1 MAGWPT
7 KENKIHDLRN
17 RLGIS
22 TKRLKCLQI
31 NLQHS
36 RLATDNLV
44 TIMDEED
51 MDVVSIQEPYNIGS
65 TIGGIPRTNT
75 VISAGEGKK
84 RAAIVIK
91 RKQLDAILITQISD
105 EDATVVE
112 LKLGRVTLIVA
123 SMYFDTTD

>member
-7 KENKIHDLRN
+7 KENNIHDLRN
-17 RLGIS
+17 RLGNT

-44 TIMDEED
+44 KIIDED
-51 MDVVSIQEPYNIGS
+51 VDVVSIQEPYNIGS
-65 TIGGIPRTNT
+65 TIGGIPRTYT
-75 VISAGEGKK
+75 VISAGEGKN

-91 RKQLDAILITQISD
+91 SKQLDAILITQISD

-112 LKLGRVTLIVA
+112 LH
-123 SMYFDTTD
+123 

>member
-7 KENKIHDLRN
+7 KENKIHDNN
-17 RLGIS
+17 RKRLEKS
-22 TKRLKCLQI
+22 TTRLKCLQI

-44 TIMDEED
+44 KIMDEED
-51 MDVVSIQEPYNIGS
+51 MEVVSIKELYNIGS
-65 TIGGIPRTNT
+65 TIAGIPRTYT

-91 RKQLDAILITQISD
+91 RK
-105 EDATVVE
+105 
-112 LKLGRVTLIVA
+112 
-123 SMYFDTTD
+123 